1 MIFLRSFFF
10 NIFLYAGIAAACI
23 ISVPFLFFK
32 DKYMICAGRILSE
45 YVILLLKIFLNTK
58 IEFKGIQNLKK
69 HNKYFVASAH
79 QSMFET
85 FALQTVLP
93 GPIFILKRELMRI
106 PFFGWC
112 LKKIG
117 AIYIVRET
125 ATKENLSFFDNIL
138 DKTSK
143 SKRPLLIFP
152 QGTRVPYKDRPP
164 FKKGVGRIY
173 DAIKLPC
180 IPVALNS
187 GKVWPKNSFNKYPG
201 KIVISFLDP
210 IEPGIQKEDFLQKLQ
225 KNIYEEIDLI
235 D

>member
-32 DKYMICAGRILSE
+32 DKYMICAGKILSE

-117 AIYIVRET
+117 AIYIVWAA

>member
-32 DKYMICAGRILSE
+32 DKYMICAGKILSE

>member
-1 MIFLRSFFF
+1 MLFLRSFFF
-10 NIFLYAGIAAACI
+10 NVFLYSGIASACI
-23 ISVPFLFFK
+23 VSIPLLFIK
-32 DKYMICAGRILSE
+32 DRYMICAGKILSD
-45 YVILLLKIFLNTK
+45 YVVLILRIFLNAK
-58 IEFKGIQNLKK
+58 IEFKGLENLKK
-69 HNKYFVASAH
+69 NEKYFVASAH

-93 GPIFILKRELMRI
+93 GPIFILKKELIRI

-117 AIYIVRET
+117 AIDIIRET
-125 ATKENLSFFDNIL
+125 ATKENLSFFDKIL
-138 DKTSK
+138 NKTSK

-164 FKKGVGRIY
+164 FKKGVARIY
-173 DAIKLPC
+173 DTLKLPC
-180 IPVALNS
+180 IPVALNT

-201 KIVISFLDP
+201 KITISFLDP
-210 IEPGIQKEDFLQKLQ
+210 IDPGLEKEIFQKKLQ
-225 KNIYEEIDLI
+225 NIIYKEIDLI